1 MSATPAWLPGYAP
14 LFIEAASSYR
24 YSVRR
29 FSMYCALT
37 RRRKSPGSA
46 REFAQ

>member
-14 LFIEAASSYR
+14 LFMEAASSYR

-29 FSMYCALT
+29 FSMYCAD
-37 RRRKSPGSA
+37 PSA
-46 REFAQ
+46 ELAWIRPLLAQ